1 MCAARTPCR
10 YLQKV
15 DALPDPLVERRLAGS
30 IADPGYPQESE
41 VDVSAALKRL
51 DRSFQTDARAK
62 PAHPEDGAA
71 SGASAAAR
79 KSP

>member
-15 DALPDPLVERRLAGS
+15 DALPDPLVERRLAES
-30 IADPGYPQESE
+30 IADSGCPQESE

-51 DRSFQTDARAK
+51 DNWVRYFEFNMFLPDTVEIELEEIHA
-62 PAHPEDGAA
+62 
-71 SGASAAAR
+71 
-79 KSP
+79 